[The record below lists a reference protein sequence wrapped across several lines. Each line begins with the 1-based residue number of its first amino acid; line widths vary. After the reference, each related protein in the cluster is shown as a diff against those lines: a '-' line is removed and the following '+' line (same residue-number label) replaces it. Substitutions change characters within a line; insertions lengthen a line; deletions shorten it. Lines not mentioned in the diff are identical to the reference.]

1 MAGIVDVKFTTNK
14 EEVLTEVKDKIVGW
28 LNAIGQD
35 ASETS
40 ASVLY
45 RTGTIDTGNL
55 VNSISPSV
63 DEANLCV
70 YIGTDVKYA
79 IYHEFGTG
87 IYAEGG
93 TGRQEAWMFQDS
105 KGEWHWTHGVPAK
118 HFIQFGATAHQAEYK
133 AMLEASLRE

>member
-14 EEVLTEVKDKIVGW
+14 EEVLTEVKDKIVAW

-40 ASVLY
+40 ASVLTK
-45 RTGTIDTGNL
+45 TGTVDTGNL
-55 VNSISPSV
+55 RDSISPSV

-70 YIGTDVKYA
+70 YIGTDVDYA

-87 IYAEGG
+87 KYAEGG
-93 TGRQEAWMFQDS
+93 GGRQTPWMFEGKD
-105 KGEWHWTHGVPAK
+105 GEMHWTHGVPAK